1 MPIANLLSVYA
12 HLLVWTL
19 LGWGLGRLLPK
30 AAPVVLGKFLFYVG
44 VPLSILGFLRGAE
57 LSLSLWSAPVVSW
70 VAQLLGVGAAS
81 WVLRWQGAAWSR
93 RAQGSFLLASMVG
106 NTGYIGY
113 PVVLALV
120 GPAYFA
126 WALLYDIGSTL
137 GIYGFGVVLASRFSS
152 QQWSGGHLRQA
163 LLKNPAL
170 WSFAIGLLSQNLPLP
185 APIEAGLR
193 QLAWGVVSLALVLI
207 GMRLSQLSSLSNV
220 KPALISLGIKMLL
233 VPLVLGLALKLLG
246 ITGPVHQ
253 VLLLQ
258 TAVPPAF
265 GTLVIAEAYALDR
278 ELTVTTLALGSAG
291 LFVTLPFWMWLF
303 GN

>member
-57 LSLSLWSAPVVSW
+57 LSLSLWSAPVASW
-70 VAQLLGVGAAS
+70 AAQLLGVGAAS
-81 WVLRWQGAAWSR
+81 WVLRWQGAEWSR
-93 RAQGSFLLASMVG
+93 RSQGSFLLASMVG

-152 QQWSGGHLRQA
+152 QQWSGGLLLQA

-185 APIEAGLR
+185 ALIEAGLH

-233 VPLVLGLALKLLG
+233 VPLVLGVALKLLG

-265 GTLVIAEAYALDR
+265 GTLVVAEAYALDR

-291 LFVTLPFWMWLF
+291 LFVTLPVWMWLF
-303 GN
+303 RN